1 MKFTG
6 NLQTLTFNG
15 EDEFCIT
22 GIDYSLDVDTYKAA
36 CAGGAHK
43 ATVAGQLDTTATI
56 SLLVEEET
64 MDALFG
70 DEGIFERGA
79 NADDWEHYPG
89 GDGPDGDGPA
99 VGDTVITSDSATV
112 GNVSLSLPVEGLVSA
127 SITIHFDDITIA
139 AVPTPP

>member
-6 NLQTLTFNG
+6 NLQTLTFNT

-43 ATVAGQLDTTATI
+43 VTVAGQNDTTATI

-70 DEGIFERGA
+70 DGGTFERGA
-79 NADDWEHYPG
+79 NAADWEHLPE
-89 GDGPDGDGPA
+89 GDIDE
-99 VGDTVITSDSATV
+99 VGDTIITSDSATV
-112 GNVSLSLPVEGLVSA
+112 GSVTLSLPVEGLVAA

-139 AVPTPP
+139 AITAPD

>member
-6 NLQTLTFNG
+6 VNQTLTFNASASPT
-15 EDEFCIT
+15 DFCIT

-43 ATVAGQLDTTATI
+43 ATVVGQLDTTATVSI
-56 SLLVEEET
+56 LVEEEE

-79 NADDWEHYPG
+79 TADDWVHLPG
-89 GDGPDGDGPA
+89 GDIDE
-99 VGDTVITSDSATV
+99 VGDTIITSDAARV
-112 GNVSLSLPVEGLVSA
+112 GSTTLSLPVEGLVA
-127 SITIHFDDITIA
+127 ATVTIHFDDITIA
-139 AVPTPP
+139 AITAPD